1 MYGVVCSVYGSSGS
15 RKIVLVAILGDGDS
29 YYSRPVPHI
38 AVNDLEL
45 SYETAGDPNDPPL
58 LLIAGLGVQ
67 LIDWAAHFVDPLVE
81 RGLFVIR
88 YDNRDIGLSTT
99 FEGGEHDPQAVLDA
113 VARGDRPNIA
123 YTLDDMADDAAG
135 LLDALGIESA
145 HIAGVSMGGMIAQA
159 TAIRHPLKVR
169 SLTSIMSTTGA
180 ADVGYPTPEAMEAI
194 LSSAPGTERQDIISH
209 NMRSAKVWASP
220 DQFDAAYMESLFQ
233 RAWDRVGGPQTLNA
247 GRHFCAIVAS
257 TPRDEAL
264 AVLGIPALV
273 VHGTADTLISRT
285 GGERTAE
292 VIPGADLLLI
302 EGMGHDITPAFAPRI
317 VHAMS
322 ELFGVHTS

>member
-1 MYGVVCSVYGSSGS
+1 MYGSSGS

-220 DQFDAAYMESLFQ
+220 DQLRRCLHGEPVPTGVGSRRRTTNVECGSTLLRDCCQHTSRRSTRCVGYSGVG
-233 RAWDRVGGPQTLNA
+233 RA
-247 GRHFCAIVAS
+247 RHS
-257 TPRDEAL
+257 
-264 AVLGIPALV
+264 G
-273 VHGTADTLISRT
+273 H
-285 GGERTAE
+285 
-292 VIPGADLLLI
+292 ADLA
-302 EGMGHDITPAFAPRI
+302 DRR
-317 VHAMS
+317 
-322 ELFGVHTS
+322 